1 MNKEDIKK
9 ILPHRDPFLFL
20 DEVEYL
26 EPGTKCIAK
35 KYVKKDEYF
44 FKGHFPDYPVMPG
57 VLIIEALAQ
66 AGAVALLSLEQ
77 FKGKI
82 AFFGGIKKARFK
94 KQVLPGDVLNLET
107 TLTKMHN
114 TVGIG
119 EGVAK
124 VKGEVVATVQLTFAI
139 QE

>member
-1 MNKEDIKK
+1 MNREDIKK
-9 ILPHRDPFLFL
+9 ILPHREPFLFL
-20 DEVEYL
+20 DEIEYL
-26 EPGTKCIAK
+26 EPGEKCIAK

-57 VLIIEALAQ
+57 VLIVEALAQ
-66 AGAVALLSLEQ
+66 AGAVALLSLDE

-94 KQVLPGDVLNLET
+94 KQVLPGDILTLET

-124 VKGEVVATVQLTFAI
+124 VNGEVVATVQLTFAI

>member
-9 ILPHRDPFLFL
+9 ILPHREPFLFL

-35 KYVKKDEYF
+35 KYVKKDEDF
-44 FKGHFPDYPVMPG
+44 FKGHFPNYPVMPG

-66 AGAVALLSLEQ
+66 AGAVALLSLEK
-77 FKGKI
+77 FKDKI

-94 KQVLPGDVLNLET
+94 KQVLPGDVLTLET